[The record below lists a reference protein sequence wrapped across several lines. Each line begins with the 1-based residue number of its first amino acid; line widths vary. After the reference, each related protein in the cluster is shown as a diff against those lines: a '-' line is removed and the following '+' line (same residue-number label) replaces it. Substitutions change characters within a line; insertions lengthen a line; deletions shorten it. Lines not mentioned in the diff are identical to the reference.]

1 MRVGVFRDCDRPC
14 ALGQMKFTGNREK
27 EKSGRE
33 NERGTEENLGT
44 GGGEFLVNFPFL
56 IQQNTFNNLT
66 CILTLAWVLTPHRM
80 GSPPSIRLFALKSE
94 NSNP

>member
-1 MRVGVFRDCDRPC
+1 MIGHVHC
-14 ALGQMKFTGNREK
+14 GQMKFTGNREK
-27 EKSGRE
+27 EKSGRKS
-33 NERGTEENLGT
+33 ERDTEESLGT

-66 CILTLAWVLTPHRM
+66 CILTLVWVLAPHRM
-80 GSPPSIRLFALKSE
+80 GSPPSITLFALKSE